1 MYTVAIGDDGTF
13 TAEYNQPSALSVPLG
28 ISGSTVEA
36 RINEDR
42 TFSVMIDG
50 EWMVVTA
57 DTQVTAANG
66 NVYGVQFVDGVPIP
80 TYLGHSQPVM
90 LGELGG
96 EVTLTRAEDMTWW
109 LGETA
114 VADGYVH
121 TAENGNMYA
130 LTLDS
135 EGMWSAMYQQV
146 EVMVALG
153 TQGSVTLVRAEDM
166 SWWLG
171 SEAVD
176 VASEVMSESG
186 NTYTLWYTDGVWSAR
201 FEPESMMI
209 EGTGLVAMTK
219 EDRSGYDVDGEDLPG
234 ALPALGTDIDT
245 SMGTY
250 RVTMMDGMLMGTRL
264 DKVAIDGNTD
274 NWNTAGLNST
284 PFIRVDE
291 DNTEDMNEAAT
302 ALVIDGE
309 NHPFSAL
316 LGSGM
321 SQTTGKNYVAEA
333 RDELIEIRD
342 RIEAVLDV
350 FDDDTQRDTQIEL
363 LWGANTDDGANRMQ
377 NVEDVLDEAFGS
389 GNGATD
395 ETNLITEA
403 PDADDALDKI
413 DDLIMALSSV
423 DGLAAAFG
431 DDGVLK
437 ELGVGDGDKTA
448 TQIFDAV
455 ESETTVSYGAL
466 GMTRFGAIYK
476 TGRTNALSDAKH
488 EHDTQEDGDNDSD
501 SVEDGL
507 GQLGGFSF
515 GVTGETVRA
524 RHVMS
529 SGNAYY
535 EGTTLAVDQGGTH
548 YSGDISVRVRFATNP
563 FKVDGLITNLRSAD
577 GDPWVYLFDDVETIV
592 LPTANMNASGIW
604 NQQSGQASAS
614 FALRAGSPAA
624 QRLAS
629 TFSGRLLGTGDNA
642 GYQTVGTWSVASAS
656 LPLDG
661 DDSGQPNPDATSYL
675 AGGFG
680 AERVA
685 DEPDRR
691 PEVDDGTG
699 VEAML
704 SGDMTALEDGKL
716 TITAAKFGWTRTGE
730 LAADGSSYAWAQ
742 QDDGDAET
750 TGDTTDATRKYEI
763 DLGWLVPREGA
774 ESGFT
779 GNSPKY
785 VDMARE
791 MIETERTKLAVLIE
805 TDQLGGPGEAQ
816 ELIWR
821 RVQEILLVYVFNA
834 ERTGDWSERL
844 PTKVSG
850 GYDADSALDTVD
862 DVLHALSSLSNLE
875 SALDKDESAL
885 FVGSATNDEADFTY
899 NRDPVDRSDIWG
911 ERDSQVRLWI
921 GTTDFTRFGVWRV
934 RRSRNALRRGGWDDS
949 EIEAFAY
956 SPLPV
961 STVSDVSAPNYSP
974 GGTATYTGSTVAF
987 VGNPD
992 RDTGAGNPAPIGY
1005 EGDVAVHVTWN
1016 PTAVGA
1022 SLTTV
1027 ISNFV
1032 SGADGDSL
1040 YHSSSPVRE
1049 LVFSTLAFT
1058 AGDDNKLMF
1067 ASGATGT
1074 TFGGGVSVHYVDRN
1088 ATAAAVTEATLSG
1101 AFVGSSA
1108 DGPLALIGRY
1118 TLPDSDFDVAASTRD
1133 DVVIHGAFGAE
1144 LP

>member
-1 MYTVAIGDDGTF
+1 MYTVMVGDDGMFSAEYVVPPALSIPLGTSGSAVDVVKNEDGTF
-13 TAEYNQPSALSVPLG
+13 SANGEVITAE
-28 ISGSTVEA
+28 T
-36 RINEDR
+36 
-42 TFSVMIDG
+42 
-50 EWMVVTA
+50 MV
-57 DTQVTAANG
+57 
-66 NVYGVQFVDGVPIP
+66 
-80 TYLGHSQPVM
+80 
-90 LGELGG
+90 
-96 EVTLTRAEDMTWW
+96 
-109 LGETA
+109 
-114 VADGYVH
+114 
-121 TAENGNMYA
+121 TAENGNVYAAVLSPEGVPVGVMHVAAMQDVMLGALGGTVKLTQAEDKSWWLGEMAVMDGFVHTHENGNMY
-130 LTLDS
+130 TLMMDA
-135 EGMWSAMYQQV
+135 EGMWSAMYQKV
-146 EVMVALG
+146 EVMVQLG
-153 TQGSVTLVRAEDM
+153 TQEPITLERAEDM

-176 VASEVMSESG
+176 VASEVMSDNG

-209 EGTGLVAMTK
+209 EGTGLVAMTR
-219 EDRSGYDVDGEDLPG
+219 EGDDMYDVEGTTLAASGEG
-234 ALPALGTDIDT
+234 DIDT

-274 NWNTAGLNST
+274 DWNTAGLNST

-291 DNTEDMNEAAT
+291 DDTEDINEAAT

-321 SQTTGKNYVAEA
+321 SQTSGKNFVADA
-333 RDELIEIRD
+333 RDDLMEIRD

-363 LWGANTDDGANRMQ
+363 LWGAHTDDTANRSQ
-377 NVEDVLDEAFGS
+377 NVEDVLHDAFGS
-389 GNGATD
+389 GDGATN
-395 ETNLITEA
+395 ETDLITEA
-403 PDADDALDKI
+403 PDADDALDQI

-437 ELGVGDGDKTA
+437 DLGVGDGDKTA

-476 TGRTNALSDAKH
+476 TERTNALSDAEH
-488 EHDTQEDGDNDSD
+488 EHDTQADGNNDSD
-501 SVEDGL
+501 SVQDGL

-529 SGNAYY
+529 AGNAYY

-563 FKVDGLITNLRSAD
+563 FKVDGLITNLRTAD
-577 GDPWVYLFDDVETIV
+577 GDPWVYLFDDVETII
-592 LPTANMNASGIW
+592 LPAANMNASGIW
-604 NQQSGQASAS
+604 NEQNGQASAS

-624 QRLAS
+624 QTLAS
-629 TFSGRLLGTGDNA
+629 TFSGRMLGIGDNA
-642 GYQTVGTWSVASAS
+642 GYQTVGTWSVAGTS
-656 LPLDG
+656 LPPG
-661 DDSGQPNPDATSYL
+661 EGDSGQPDPDATSYL

-691 PEVDDGTG
+691 PDVDDGTG
-699 VEAML
+699 IEAEL
-704 SGDMTALEDGKL
+704 SGPMTTLEDGNL
-716 TITAAKFGWTRTGE
+716 TITVAKFGWTRTGE
-730 LAADGSSYAWAQ
+730 LAADGSSYEWAQ

-750 TGDTTDATRKYEI
+750 TSNTTDATRKYEI

-774 ESGFT
+774 ESGFN
-779 GNSPKY
+779 GPKY

-791 MIETERTKLAVLIE
+791 MIETERAKLAALLG
-805 TDQLGGPGEAQ
+805 TDQLEDAQ
-816 ELIWR
+816 ADVWQRI
-821 RVQEILLVYVFNA
+821 QEILLVYVFNA
-834 ERTGDWSERL
+834 GRTGDWSGRL

-850 GYDADSALDTVD
+850 DYDSDSALDTVD
-862 DVLHALSSLSNLE
+862 DILHALSTLSNLE

-885 FVGSATNDEADFTY
+885 FVGSATDDEADFTY
-899 NRDPVDRSDIWG
+899 NRDPVDRSDIWA
-911 ERDSQVRLWI
+911 EKDSQVRLWI

-949 EIEAFAY
+949 ETEIEAFAY

-961 STVSDVSAPNYSP
+961 STVSAVSAPNYSP
-974 GGTATYTGSTVAF
+974 GGTASYTGSTVAF
-987 VGNPD
+987 VGNPN
-992 RDTGAGNPAPIGY
+992 RDVAAGNPAPIGY

-1016 PTAVGA
+1016 PTEVGA

-1032 SGADGDSL
+1032 SGDNGDSL

-1049 LVFSTLAFT
+1049 LVFSNLAFT

-1067 ASGATGT
+1067 ASDATGT
-1074 TFGGGVSVHYVDRN
+1074 TFDGGVSVHYADRN
-1088 ATAAAVTEATLSG
+1088 ATAGSVTGATLSG

-1133 DVVIHGAFGAE
+1133 NVVIHGAFGAE

>member
-1 MYTVAIGDDGTF
+1 MYTVTLADDGTF
-13 TAEYNQPSALSVPLG
+13 AAEYVVPPALSVPLG
-28 ISGSTVEA
+28 SSGSAVDVV
-36 RINEDR
+36 RNEDG
-42 TFSVMIDG
+42 TYSANG
-50 EWMVVTA
+50 EVITA
-57 DTQVTAANG
+57 ETTVTAANG
-66 NVYGVQFVDGVPIP
+66 NVYRAVLSPEGIPVGVMHVAAMQD
-80 TYLGHSQPVM
+80 VM
-90 LGELGG
+90 LGDLGG
-96 EVTLTRAEDMTWW
+96 SVTLTQAEDMSWW
-109 LGETA
+109 YGDTA
-114 VADGYVH
+114 VASGYVH

-146 EVMVALG
+146 EVTVALG
-153 TQGSVTLVRAEDM
+153 TQGPITLVRAEDM

-171 SEAVD
+171 SDAVD
-176 VASEVMSESG
+176 VGSEVMSPSG

-209 EGTGLVAMTK
+209 EGTGLVAMTR
-219 EDRSGYDVDGEDLPG
+219 EGDEMYDVED
-234 ALPALGTDIDT
+234 ATLPASGMGDIDT

-274 NWNTAGLNST
+274 DWNTAGLNST

-291 DNTEDMNEAAT
+291 DDTEDVNEAAT

-321 SQTTGKNYVAEA
+321 SQTSGKNYVADA
-333 RDELIEIRD
+333 RDDLMEIRD
-342 RIEAVLDV
+342 RIEAVLAV
-350 FDDDTQRDTQIEL
+350 FESDTDRDTQIEL
-363 LWGANTDDGANRMQ
+363 LWGANTDDTANRMQ
-377 NVEDVLDEAFGS
+377 NVEGVLHDAFGS

-476 TGRTNALSDAKH
+476 TERTNALSDAEH
-488 EHDTQEDGDNDSD
+488 EHDTQVDGDNNSD
-501 SVEDGL
+501 SVQDGL

-524 RHVMS
+524 QHVMS
-529 SGNAYY
+529 AGNAYY

-563 FKVDGLITNLRSAD
+563 FKVDGLITNLRTAD

-592 LPTANMNASGIW
+592 LPTANMNPSGIW

-624 QRLAS
+624 QSLAS

-661 DDSGQPNPDATSYL
+661 NDGNDSGRPNPDAPSYL

-691 PEVDDGTG
+691 PDVDDGTG
-699 VEAML
+699 IETEL
-704 SGDMTALEDGKL
+704 SGPMTTLEDGNL

-730 LAADGSSYAWAQ
+730 LADDASTYAWVQ

-774 ESGFT
+774 EFGFT
-779 GNSPKY
+779 GPKY

-791 MIETERTKLAVLIE
+791 MIETERAKLAALLD
-805 TDQLGGPGEAQ
+805 TDQLEGAQ
-816 ELIWR
+816 EDVWQRI
-821 RVQEILLVYVFNA
+821 QEILLVYVFDA
-834 ERTGDWSERL
+834 GRTGDWSGRL

-850 GYDADSALDTVD
+850 DYDPDSALDTAD
-862 DVLHALSSLSNLE
+862 DILHALSSSSNLE
-875 SALDKDESAL
+875 SALDKHESAL
-885 FVGSATNDEADFTY
+885 FVGSATDDEADFTY

-911 ERDSQVRLWI
+911 EKDSQVRLWI

-961 STVSDVSAPNYSP
+961 STVSAVSAPNYSP

-992 RDTGAGNPAPIGY
+992 RDVAAGNPAPVGY

-1032 SGADGDSL
+1032 SGDNGDSL

-1049 LVFSTLAFT
+1049 LVFSNLAFT

-1074 TFGGGVSVHYVDRN
+1074 TFDGGVSVHYADRN
-1088 ATAAAVTEATLSG
+1088 ATAGEVTGSTLSG

-1133 DVVIHGAFGAE
+1133 NVVIHGAFGAE